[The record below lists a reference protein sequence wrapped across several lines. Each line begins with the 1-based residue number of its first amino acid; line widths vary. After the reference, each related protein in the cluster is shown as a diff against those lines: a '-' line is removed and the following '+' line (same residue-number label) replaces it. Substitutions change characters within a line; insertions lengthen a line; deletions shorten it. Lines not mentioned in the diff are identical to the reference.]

1 MRNKIMMIIALVL
14 IFTMLFGTGAVYG
27 AQVGRQDYNQVQQQ
41 IEQEKK
47 KLEEGKAEEQSLAQ
61 EIQGLETKI
70 SAVEN
75 QVAALQSQISTTE
88 GKIAAAKEELK
99 QAQESIDSQDA
110 NLNLRLRTMYKN
122 GSIGFL
128 DVLLGSGSISEFIS
142 NIDMVQKVHASDKK
156 VLATLK
162 DDYKVVKE
170 KKEELDALQSQL
182 SSQKQ
187 QEAEKQAQL
196 TANKSEVTKKKAN
209 VAASNEARQDNI
221 QDLNAEADHIMAI
234 IQEEERKARE
244 REEQERKEREERER
258 QQKQQQQAQN
268 GNNGSSGNSGNSTG
282 GDSGNSSGGSSDK
295 GNSSSGGS
303 SGGSSG
309 SGFTWPVPGHT
320 RISSNYGWRICPFH
334 GREKHTGIDIPAP
347 YGTAVKAADSGTVI
361 YAGYLGSYGNAVI
374 IRHSSTLYT
383 LYAHNSSLVV
393 GSGKKVSRGQTV
405 AKIGSTGSSTGNH
418 LHFEVRKGGNS
429 YGNDV
434 NPWNYL

>member
-1 MRNKIMMIIALVL
+1 MRKKIMMIIAFVL
-14 IFTMLFGTGAVYG
+14 TFTMLFGTGAVYA

-47 KLEEGKAEEQSLAQ
+47 KLAEGQAEEQSLAQ

-75 QVAALQSQISTTE
+75 QVAVLQSKISDTE
-88 GKIAAAKEELK
+88 AKIAVAKEELQ
-99 QAQESIDSQDA
+99 QAQESIDSQDT

-142 NIDMVQKVHASDKK
+142 NMDMVQKVHASDKA
-156 VLATLK
+156 VLNDLK
-162 DDYKVVKE
+162 DDYEVVKD
-170 KKEELDALQSQL
+170 KKEELDILQSQL

-234 IQEEERKARE
+234 IQEEERKAKE
-244 REEQERKEREERER
+244 REEKERKEREERER
-258 QQKQQQQAQN
+258 QQKQQAQN
-268 GNNGSSGNSGNSTG
+268 ENNGSSGNSGNSTG
-282 GDSGNSSGGSSDK
+282 GDSGSSSGGSSDK
-295 GNSSSGGS
+295 NDSSS
-303 SGGSSG
+303 GSSG

-361 YAGYLGSYGNAVI
+361 YSGYLGSYGNAII

-383 LYAHNSSLVV
+383 LYAHNSSLVA
-393 GSGKKVSRGQTV
+393 GSGKQVSRGQTV

>member
-1 MRNKIMMIIALVL
+1 MRRKIMMMIALVL
-14 IFTMLFGTGAVYG
+14 TFTMLFGTGAVYA

-75 QVAALQSQISTTE
+75 QVAALQSQISDTE
-88 GKIAAAKEELK
+88 GKIAVAKEELK
-99 QAQESIDSQDA
+99 QAQENVDSQDA

-142 NIDMVQKVHASDKK
+142 NIDMVQKVHASDKE
-156 VLATLK
+156 VLADLK

-170 KKEELDALQSQL
+170 KKEELDTLQGQL

-244 REEQERKEREERER
+244 REEQERREREEREKR
-258 QQKQQQQAQN
+258 QKQQQQQAQN
-268 GNNGSSGNSGNSTG
+268 GNNGSGGNSGNSTDG
-282 GDSGNSSGGSSDK
+282 SDKGSGSSD
-295 GNSSSGGS
+295 GGSSSGGS
-303 SGGSSG
+303 SGGG
-309 SGFTWPVPGHT
+309 SGNFTWPVPGHT

>member
-1 MRNKIMMIIALVL
+1 MQKKIMMIIALVL
-14 IFTMLFGTGAVYG
+14 TFTMLFGTGAVYA

-47 KLEEGKAEEQSLAQ
+47 KLAEGQAEEQSLAQ

-75 QVAALQSQISTTE
+75 QVAVLQSKISDTE
-88 GKIAAAKEELK
+88 AKIAVAKEELQ
-99 QAQESIDSQDA
+99 QAQESIDSQDT

-142 NIDMVQKVHASDKK
+142 NMDMVQKVHASDKA
-156 VLATLK
+156 VLNDLK
-162 DDYKVVKE
+162 DDYEVVKD
-170 KKEELDALQSQL
+170 KKEELDILQSQL

-234 IQEEERKARE
+234 IQEEERKAKE
-244 REEQERKEREERER
+244 REEKERKEREERER
-258 QQKQQQQAQN
+258 QQKQQAQN
-268 GNNGSSGNSGNSTG
+268 ENNGSSGNSGNSTG
-282 GDSGNSSGGSSDK
+282 GDSGSSSGGSSDK
-295 GNSSSGGS
+295 NDSSS
-303 SGGSSG
+303 GSSG

-361 YAGYLGSYGNAVI
+361 YSGYLGSYGNAII

-383 LYAHNSSLVV
+383 LYAHNSSLVA
-393 GSGKKVSRGQTV
+393 GSGKQVSRGQTV

>member
-1 MRNKIMMIIALVL
+1 MRKKIMMIIALVL
-14 IFTMLFGTGAVYG
+14 TFTMLWGTGAVYA

-41 IEQEKK
+41 IEQEKE
-47 KLEEGKAEEQSLAQ
+47 KLKQGKAEEQSLAQ

-75 QVAALQSQISTTE
+75 QVAALQSQISDTE
-88 GKIAAAKEELK
+88 GKIAVAREELK
-99 QAQESIDSQDA
+99 QAQESIDSQDT

-142 NIDMVQKVHASDKK
+142 NIDMVQKVHASDKE
-156 VLATLK
+156 VLADLK

-170 KKEELDALQSQL
+170 KKEELDTLQGQL

-196 TANKSEVTKKKAN
+196 TANKSEVSKKKAN

-244 REEQERKEREERER
+244 REERERKEREERER
-258 QQKQQQQAQN
+258 QQKQQQQQAQN
-268 GNNGSSGNSGNSTG
+268 GNNNSNGNSGNSTG
-282 GDSGNSSGGSSDK
+282 GDSGGSSDGSSDK
-295 GNSSSGGS
+295 GDSSSGGS
-303 SGGSSG
+303 SGG
-309 SGFTWPVPGHT
+309 GFTWPVPGHT

-347 YGTAVKAADSGTVI
+347 YGTSVKAADSGTVI